1 MRYLRF
7 FFGTPRRL
15 LASTAAL
22 VFLFVVEKVA
32 PGFLATGLT
41 AVGISVLTVAYNL
54 FAPLAWAV
62 LPFIIVGIGFRIM
75 MRGLGGKKR
84 K

>member
-7 FFGTPRRL
+7 FLGTPRRL
-15 LASTAAL
+15 LASTAA
-22 VFLFVVEKVA
+22 VAFLLVVEKVA

-41 AVGISVLTVAYNL
+41 ALGISFLTVLSNL
-54 FAPLAWAV
+54 LAPLAWAV
-62 LPFIIVGIGFRIM
+62 LPFVLVLIGFRIIM
-75 MRGLGGKKR
+75 KGFGGGKR

>member
-7 FFGTPRRL
+7 FLGTPRRL
-15 LASTAAL
+15 LASTAA
-22 VFLFVVEKVA
+22 VAFLLVVEKVA

-41 AVGISVLTVAYNL
+41 ALGISFLTMLSNL
-54 FAPLAWAV
+54 LAPLAWAA

-75 MRGLGGKKR
+75 MRGLGRKKR